1 MPPLAIPF
9 AALLATIPLAFAWP
23 PEAYLWFKTLHIVGV
38 VVWFAGL
45 FYLVRLFIYHREA
58 AELEPPLRT
67 AFQDQYG
74 LMERRLANIIT
85 TPGMVVAVVCA
96 IGLLSVNPAW
106 LKQGW
111 MHAKLAFVAAL
122 LAYHWFCYRLM
133 GQLQRG
139 ECGWSGRQLRA
150 LNELPTLLLVIVVM
164 LVVFK
169 NQFPTGAASWLIVA
183 LVLFM
188 AASIQFYARWR
199 RLRAERLAAAGSSDG
214 QGGGGAAA

>member
-1 MPPLAIPF
+1 MISL
-9 AALLATIPLAFAWP
+9 AALP

-58 AELEPPLRT
+58 EELSAELREP
-67 AFQDQYG
+67 FQAQYA

-85 TPGMVVAVVCA
+85 TPGMVVAVTMA
-96 IGLLSVNPAW
+96 IGLLIVNPAW
-106 LKQGW
+106 LQQGW
-111 MHAKLAFVAAL
+111 MHAKLGFVAGL
-122 LAYHWFCYRLM
+122 LAYHLFCYRLM
-133 GQLQRG
+133 GQLQNGSCR
-139 ECGWSGRQLRA
+139 WSAKQLRA

-169 NQFPTGAASWLIVA
+169 AQFPTGAATWLIVG
-183 LVLFM
+183 LVVFM

-199 RLRAERLAAAGSSDG
+199 RLRAEREAAAL
-214 QGGGGAAA
+214 

>member
-1 MPPLAIPF
+1 MTLPLPLAV
-9 AALLATIPLAFAWP
+9 TWP

-58 AELEPPLRT
+58 AELDPPLRQ
-67 AFQDQYG
+67 AFEDQYG

-85 TPGMVVAVVCA
+85 TPGMAVAVAMAV
-96 IGLLSVNPAW
+96 GLLLVEPIW
-106 LKQGW
+106 LKQAW
-111 MHAKLAFVAAL
+111 MHAKLGFVAGL

-139 ECGWSGRQLRA
+139 ECHWSGRQLRA
-150 LNELPTLLLVIVVM
+150 LNELPTLLLVLVVM

-169 NQFPTGAASWLIVA
+169 NRFPTGAATWFLVA
-183 LVLFM
+183 LVVFM

-199 RLRAERLAAAGSSDG
+199 RLRSERLAQQES
-214 QGGGGAAA
+214 GGAPA